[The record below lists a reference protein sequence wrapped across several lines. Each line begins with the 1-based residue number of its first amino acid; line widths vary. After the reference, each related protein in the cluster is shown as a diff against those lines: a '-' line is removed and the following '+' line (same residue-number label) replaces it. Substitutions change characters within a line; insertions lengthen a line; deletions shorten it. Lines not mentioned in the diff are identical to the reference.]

1 MIEPREQARERV
13 REPSRE
19 QRFATVQSHPALDY
33 ALRTV
38 QQSQVHLSSMAD
50 AKANILITVCSIVL
64 TLGITQ
70 LGSPLLRWPL
80 VVLTATTLV
89 SLLLAILAVLPADRW
104 PRTSSGELDIE
115 APWFNLLYFG
125 HFSRL
130 SRARFEEMLEEM
142 MHDDTRLYTMVA
154 RDIYGQGLV
163 LGQKKYRLLRW
174 SYIVFLIGVF
184 ATSIAAVATVFRAT

>member
-1 MIEPREQARERV
+1 MIEPREPVGER
-13 REPSRE
+13 
-19 QRFATVQSHPALDY
+19 RFSTVQSRAALDY
-33 ALRTV
+33 VLRTV
-38 QQSQVHLSSMAD
+38 QQSQIHLSAMAD

-89 SLLLAILAVLPADRW
+89 SLLLAILAVLPTDRF
-104 PRTSSGELDIE
+104 PRTPSGDVDTG
-115 APWFNLLYFG
+115 ASWFNLLYFG

-130 SRARFEEMLEEM
+130 SRTHFEELLEQL
-142 MHDDTRLYTMVA
+142 MHDDTLLYTMLA

-174 SYIVFLIGVF
+174 SYMVFLVGVF
-184 ATSIAAVATVFRAT
+184 ATSVAAVATVFRAP

>member
-1 MIEPREQARERV
+1 MDARIEPRTPGDER
-13 REPSRE
+13 
-19 QRFATVQSHPALDY
+19 RFATVKSHAALDY

-38 QQSQVHLSSMAD
+38 QQSQVHMSSMAD

-80 VVLTATTLV
+80 AILTATTLV

-104 PRTSSGELDIE
+104 PRTATGEVDVD
-115 APWFNLLYFG
+115 APWFNLLFFG
-125 HFSRL
+125 HFARL
-130 SRARFEEMLEEM
+130 PRDRFEKMLEEM
-142 MHDDTRLYTMVA
+142 MHDDTRLYTMIA

-174 SYIVFLIGVF
+174 SYLVFLVGVF
-184 ATSIAAVATVFRAT
+184 TTSIAAVATVFLRA